1 MRFVD
6 DWLGMLLCSLIGRI
20 IQIKNYFLPIK
31 TEIDTKKVK
40 TILCQKYFGMGTIL
54 HAIPLIRALKQH
66 YPHAKIIFMTLE
78 SNREIVQL
86 IQMADEVLT
95 IRLDSLG
102 IFIRGVLSNIMY
114 LIQQRVDISIDLEF
128 FSKFTMIVSFL
139 CNAKIRVGLHQKRI
153 RPEGI
158 MTHNI
163 YYNHYKHISDIY
175 FAFTN
180 AFGIERKQEYFTSYL
195 PSLRSSQEKVLR
207 NKFGLKHDVQIVIIN
222 VNASELFKFRRWPSN
237 YFIELIELLI
247 QRYPNFY
254 YILIGGKSD
263 CKYVEEIYQS
273 IDNRNDRL
281 INCAG
286 KTNIKELVALI
297 EMAYL
302 MISNDSGPMHIAS
315 LCSVNLVAFFGPETP
330 VVYGPIN
337 ENALVFSPNGLYCS
351 PCMSIYDSKKSLYA
365 EECLEN
371 ECLTNVKPKEVF
383 EMIEN
388 RFLNQNKMKE

>member
-1 MRFVD
+1 
-6 DWLGMLLCSLIGRI
+6 
-20 IQIKNYFLPIK
+20 
-31 TEIDTKKVK
+31 
-40 TILCQKYFGMGTIL
+40 MGTIL

-66 YPHAKIIFMTLE
+66 YPNAKIIFVTLE

-114 LIQQRVDISIDLEF
+114 LIRQRVDISIDLEF
-128 FSKFTMIVSFL
+128 FSKFTMIVYFL

-195 PSLRSSQEKVLR
+195 PSLRNSQEKVLR
-207 NKFGLKHDVQIVIIN
+207 EKFGLKRDVQIVIIN

-247 QRYPNFY
+247 QRHPDFY
-254 YILIGGKSD
+254 YILIGGRAD
-263 CKYVEEIYQS
+263 CEYVNDIYQS
-273 IDNRNDRL
+273 IHRNDRL

-286 KTNIKELVALI
+286 QTNIKELVALI

-337 ENALVFSPNGLYCS
+337 GNALVFSPNGLYCS

-365 EECLEN
+365 EECLKN

-388 RFLNQNKMKE
+388 RFLNQTRQKNE